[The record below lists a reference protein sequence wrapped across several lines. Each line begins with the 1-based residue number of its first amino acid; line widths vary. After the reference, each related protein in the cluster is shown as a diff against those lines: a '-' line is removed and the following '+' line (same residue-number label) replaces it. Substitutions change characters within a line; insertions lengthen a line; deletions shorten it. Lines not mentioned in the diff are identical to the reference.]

1 MYASRQLCLNCF
13 ASSGNVSS
21 GKSTFIN
28 NLLPSNLLPTKHLHS
43 TGKMCRIRKGRPN
56 ERKIRILT
64 IDERVIGEYNNLDML
79 AELADVTR
87 KFIFYFIK
95 YEKSGIQSRLLY
107 TFLSL
112 PIMGRYMY
120 FNVAPSAMAD

>member
-1 MYASRQLCLNCF
+1 MYASRQLCLTCF

-56 ERKIRILT
+56 ERKIQILT
-64 IDERVIGEYNNLDML
+64 IDEQVIGEYNNLDML
-79 AELADVTR
+79 AELADVKTME
-87 KFIFYFIK
+87 KIPAMKECFFIDLFI
-95 YEKSGIQSRLLY
+95 ELDFLPVGIL
-107 TFLSL
+107 
-112 PIMGRYMY
+112 
-120 FNVAPSAMAD
+120 